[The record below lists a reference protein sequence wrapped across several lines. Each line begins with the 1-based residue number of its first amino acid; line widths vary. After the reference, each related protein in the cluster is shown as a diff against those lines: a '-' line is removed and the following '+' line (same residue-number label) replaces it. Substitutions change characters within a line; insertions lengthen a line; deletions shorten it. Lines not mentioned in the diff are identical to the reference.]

1 MPLASALYPDPGE
14 ASPDEGLEVLLD
26 EESEKAL
33 DDELEDGP
41 EKALDKGA
49 MLAKKPGSPISGNK
63 IREISPGADRN
74 RAVDRDLLSFFL

>member
-14 ASPDEGLEVLLD
+14 ASPDEGLEVL
-26 EESEKAL
+26 L

-63 IREISPGADRN
+63 IREIPPGADRN

>member
-63 IREISPGADRN
+63 ARGLRRPAAEIGLCECRFVAI
-74 RAVDRDLLSFFL
+74 FL